1 MSTHRRPV
9 PKGHRRA
16 ARTRS
21 HRLLPIAL
29 GLALLGVGGVVGPSV
44 VDNVAGT
51 GEPARDLALTSVP
64 QDVPDQGL
72 VYDGLQ
78 AGRAGSVCAGSYQV
92 DEQTCTHGPDPAP
105 VGLKV
110 RSDVSPITAKAPE
123 PVQPGRE
130 PAAAVPT
137 DAEIA
142 RDEGGSALTADA
154 PALIPDAAPGDADFI
169 MGAHDVACEGD
180 GRSGK
185 RVQVLYLHEFGT
197 PSRYTEFLGSIRTW
211 SAGVDQIFDESA
223 AETGGSRHVRFVT
236 TPQCRVDV
244 YEVQLPAGGLESF
257 AGSIAALRALGYNR
271 TDRKYLMFA
280 DANVYCGI
288 ATFVADRRP
297 GLGNRN
303 NGGPS
308 YGRVDAGCWSSA
320 MAAHELAH
328 TLGALQAGSP
338 NASGAG
344 GCLDDYDLLC
354 GPDRSR
360 KQVRTACPK
369 RHETRLDCGHDD
381 YFSTDPRPGSYLA
394 KSWNVAQSEFLLR
407 SDGGDDIPDAPGAPE
422 PAPSRTATPTS
433 PATPS
438 PSAST
443 PSALPSET
451 TPSAGPGP
459 ADGGGDAPPTPS
471 VSPSESPSEPPAE
484 DPKGETELPEQAADA
499 AQVAQ
504 AAQAKV
510 ASPHPK
516 AAQPNPGRKAPATA
530 APPPAPS
537 EVPAAG
543 GVPTGD
549 AVQAVVEV
557 RDATSGSVRLTWS
570 AASDTATYQVWVDNE
585 PIATTKATRARLI
598 GLKPG
603 AKYQVTVRSGSSY
616 KARATVETAPAAR
629 PAQSSWFTLTN
640 ALTGG
645 AADLYAARTALGTPV
660 TLSGTDDDAQQQW
673 QLVPASGGSYSLVSR
688 ATGKCVGPLGGD
700 VVAGAPLVQ
709 VDCAAGGAEWT
720 LQASDYGFTLRTT
733 VGDLVAGVGSQRF
746 GAHRVL
752 VLQKGNGQRH
762 QSWTAVPD

>member
-16 ARTRS
+16 ARSRS

-29 GLALLGVGGVVGPSV
+29 GLALMGVGGVVGPSV

-51 GEPARDLALTSVP
+51 EPTRDLALTSMP
-64 QDVPDQGL
+64 RDVPDQGL
-72 VYDGLQ
+72 VYDGLRP
-78 AGRAGSVCAGSYQV
+78 ARAGTVCAGSYQV
-92 DEQTCTHGPDPAP
+92 DDQTCTHGPDSAP

-110 RSDVSPITAKAPE
+110 RKDVSPITAKAPE
-123 PVQPGRE
+123 PVPPRRE
-130 PAAAVPT
+130 SATFVPA

-154 PALIPDAAPGDADFI
+154 PALVPDAAPGDADFI

-185 RVQVLYLHEFGT
+185 RVQVIYLHEFGT
-197 PSRYTEFLGSIRTW
+197 PSRYTDFLGSIRTW

-223 AETGGSRHVRFVT
+223 GETGGSRHVRFVT

-244 YEVQLPAGGLESF
+244 TEVQLPAGGLESF
-257 AGSIAALRALGYNR
+257 AGSIAALRTLGYNR
-271 TDRKYLMFA
+271 TDRKYLLFA

-288 ATFVADRRP
+288 ATYVADRRP
-297 GLGNRN
+297 GLSNRN

-320 MAAHELAH
+320 MAAQEL
-328 TLGALQAGSP
+328 TRSLGAMQAGSP
-338 NASGAG
+338 NASGLG
-344 GCLDDYDLLC
+344 SCLDDYDLLC
-354 GPDRSR
+354 GPDRSG
-360 KQVRTACPK
+360 KQVREVCPK
-369 RHETRLDCGHDD
+369 KHETRLDCGHDD
-381 YFSTDPRPGSYLA
+381 YFSTDPKPGSYLA
-394 KSWNVAQSEFLLR
+394 KNWNVAQSEFLLR
-407 SDGGDDIPDAPGAPE
+407 GDGGDDIPDVPGAPE
-422 PAPSRTATPTS
+422 PAETPAPEATATTAPSS
-433 PATPS
+433 PAPS
-438 PSAST
+438 VTSAPVPSET
-443 PSALPSET
+443 PSAD
-451 TPSAGPGP
+451 PGT
-459 ADGGGDAPPTPS
+459 ADGGGDAPPSPS
-471 VSPSESPSEPPAE
+471 VTPSESPAVPADETTGEPDIETAALPVAATTAPPAT
-484 DPKGETELPEQAADA
+484 PLPTT
-499 AQVAQ
+499 
-504 AAQAKV
+504 K
-510 ASPHPK
+510 
-516 AAQPNPGRKAPATA
+516 
-530 APPPAPS
+530 
-537 EVPAAG
+537 VPARNGVQEG
-543 GVPTGD
+543 G

-570 AASDTATYQVWVDNE
+570 AASETATYEVWVDNQ

-598 GLKPG
+598 GLKPA
-603 AKYQVTVRSGSSY
+603 AKYQVTVKSTGGY
-616 KARATVETAPAAR
+616 AARATAETAPAAR

-645 AADLYAARTALGTPV
+645 AADLYAARAALDTPI

-673 QLVPASGGSYSLVSR
+673 QLVPADGGSYSLVSR
-688 ATGKCVGPLGGD
+688 ATGKCAGPLGGD

-720 LQASDYGFTLRTT
+720 LQASPYGFTLRTT
-733 VGDLVAGVGSQRF
+733 VGDLVAGVGGQRF

>member
-16 ARTRS
+16 ARSRS

-29 GLALLGVGGVVGPSV
+29 GLALMGVGGVVGPSV

-51 GEPARDLALTSVP
+51 EPTRDLALTSMP
-64 QDVPDQGL
+64 RDVPDQGM
-72 VYDGLQ
+72 VYNGLQ
-78 AGRAGSVCAGSYQV
+78 PARAGTVCAGSYQV
-92 DEQTCTHGPDPAP
+92 DEQTCTHGPDSAP

-110 RSDVSPITAKAPE
+110 RKDVSPITAKAAE
-123 PVQPGRE
+123 PVPPRRE
-130 PAAAVPT
+130 PADLVPA

-154 PALIPDAAPGDADFI
+154 PALVPDAAPGDADFI

-185 RVQVLYLHEFGT
+185 RVQVIYLHEFGT
-197 PSRYTEFLGSIRTW
+197 PSRYTDFLGSMRTW

-223 AETGGSRHVRFVT
+223 GETGGSRHVRFVT

-244 YEVQLPAGGLESF
+244 TEVQLPTGGLESF
-257 AGSIAALRALGYNR
+257 AGSIAALRTLGYNR

-288 ATFVADRRP
+288 ATYVADRRP
-297 GLGNRN
+297 GLSNRN

-308 YGRVDAGCWSSA
+308 YARVDGGCWSSA
-320 MAAHELAH
+320 MAAQEL
-328 TLGALQAGSP
+328 TRSLGAMQAGSP
-338 NASGAG
+338 NASGLG
-344 GCLDDYDLLC
+344 SCLDDYDLLC
-354 GPDRSR
+354 GPDRSG
-360 KQVRTACPK
+360 KQVREVCPK
-369 RHETRLDCGHDD
+369 KHETRLDCGHDD
-381 YFSTDPRPGSYLA
+381 YFSTDPKPGSYLA
-394 KSWNVAQSEFLLR
+394 KNWNVAQSEFLLR

-422 PAPSRTATPTS
+422 PAETASPEVTSSATPAPSS
-433 PATPS
+433 PTPS
-438 PSAST
+438 VSAAPLPTELPSAD
-443 PSALPSET
+443 
-451 TPSAGPGP
+451 PGT
-459 ADGGGDAPPTPS
+459 ADGGGDAPPSPT
-471 VSPSESPSEPPAE
+471 VSPSESP
-484 DPKGETELPEQAADA
+484 
-499 AQVAQ
+499 
-504 AAQAKV
+504 
-510 ASPHPK
+510 
-516 AAQPNPGRKAPATA
+516 A
-530 APPPAPS
+530 APDEEATGEPVEAALPVAATVTPTTPAPTTK
-537 EVPAAG
+537 VPART
-543 GVPTGD
+543 GVQED
-549 AVQAVVEV
+549 NAVQAVVEV

-570 AASDTATYQVWVDNE
+570 SASETATYEVWVDNE

-598 GLKPG
+598 GLKPA
-603 AKYQVTVRSGSSY
+603 AKYQVTVKSTGGY
-616 KARATVETAPAAR
+616 AARATAETAPAAR

-645 AADLYAARTALGTPV
+645 AADLYAARAALDTPI

-673 QLVPASGGSYSLVSR
+673 QLVPSDGGSYSLVSR

-709 VDCAAGGAEWT
+709 VDCAAGGADWT
-720 LQASDYGFTLRTT
+720 LQASPYGFTLRTT
-733 VGDLVAGVGSQRF
+733 VGDLVAGVGGQRF